1 MLYIAPLSKEE
12 AMATQEQ
19 QITAA
24 MENYAEQRVFPV
36 ESVNDASSV
45 MEAADRLIAAAEDFE
60 ALMRAEDEGMIAA

>member
-1 MLYIAPLSKEE
+1 
-12 AMATQEQ
+12 MATQEQ